1 MKKKYI
7 QMEGEITQAL
17 PNAMF
22 KVRLD
27 NGFLVL
33 AHVSGVW
40 NVEFTGVFRFFYFCF
55 CQRVYK
61 HPNSLAIFLQT

>member
-1 MKKKYI
+1 MKNEFIEMK
-7 QMEGEITQAL
+7 GEIIQAL
-17 PNAMF
+17 SNGMF

-40 NVEFTGVFRFFYFCF
+40 NVEFDDVKFISFPFNITSVSF
-55 CQRVYK
+55 
-61 HPNSLAIFLQT
+61 